1 LVTLAD
7 FFPAK
12 ICIYDNKSA
21 YVNTSFVSFEIN
33 FNRYCCTA
41 QGTKVSKATNHA
53 TLATA
58 DNVFA
63 AKLANVNPVF
73 VGLETK
79 FIKQC
84 WATKVAKESTAIV

>member
-1 LVTLAD
+1 MVTHAD
-7 FFPAK
+7 FLAK
-12 ICIYDNKSA
+12 ICIYDNKSTN
-21 YVNTSFVSFEIN
+21 VNTSFISSDIN
-33 FNRYCCTA
+33 FNRYCYTA

-53 TLATA
+53 TLATG

-73 VGLETK
+73 VGLETN

-84 WATKVAKESTAIV
+84 CATKGGKESTATD